1 VATIGPGSAIL
12 ADAATFAVSVVLLTR
27 LRVPGRLAAMEA
39 PRFARDL
46 VDGWRAFIEHTWVWV
61 LTLWI
66 SLYFLISYA
75 PFFVLGPYVAKQS
88 MHGAAGWATVLTG
101 EAVGSIAGALAGIR
115 LRVRRPL
122 LAIALVFVVSDL
134 QLVFLAARAPLA
146 AVAVAAA
153 FAGFAFSVGGVVFET
168 ELQRSIEPAKLSRVS
183 AYNWMGAMAFLPAGY
198 AIAGPVASWIGVSAA
213 LWVGAAWL
221 AVSIAVVLAVRD
233 VRTYGV
239 EPFAK
244 LGSAVPVK

>member
-1 VATIGPGSAIL
+1 
-12 ADAATFAVSVVLLTR
+12 
-27 LRVPGRLAAMEA
+27 
-39 PRFARDL
+39 
-46 VDGWRAFIEHTWVWV
+46 
-61 LTLWI
+61 
-66 SLYFLISYA
+66 
-75 PFFVLGPYVAKQS
+75 

-101 EAVGSIAGALAGIR
+101 EAVGSLAGALAGIR

-122 LAIALVFVVSDL
+122 LAIALVFLVSDL
-134 QLVFLAARAPLA
+134 QLVLLAARAPLA

-183 AYNWMGAMAFLPAGY
+183 AYNWMGARAFRPAGY
-198 AIAGPVASWIGVSAA
+198 AIAGPFASWIGVSAA